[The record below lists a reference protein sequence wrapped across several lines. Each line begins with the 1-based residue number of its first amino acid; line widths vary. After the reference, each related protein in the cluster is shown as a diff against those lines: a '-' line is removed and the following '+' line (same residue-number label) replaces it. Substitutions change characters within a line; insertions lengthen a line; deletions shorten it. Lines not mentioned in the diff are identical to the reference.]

1 MSDHPGYVLG
11 HARVYYTPPARP
23 LPKLKP
29 LQISKKKVA
38 SPKKKR

>member
-11 HARVYYTPPARP
+11 HAHIYYTPARP